1 MIRSRLFWQLSWPYL
16 AILTVLLLGF
26 FLPYQSSP
34 QLLSLFAVV
43 TCILLFFHIRSVTQA
58 IKEIQRGAVSLAA
71 GDFTIRVPQSGIPD
85 IDVVV
90 GSLNTMAQKLS
101 DKLSAIEKH
110 EQEREAILAGMGEGL
125 IALDDSKRI
134 IEINEAAGK
143 LLGIDIEKAR
153 GQLYSASVRSSAI
166 GKVIDTA
173 ISSGQKITKE
183 VEIADSLS
191 QDLRYIR
198 ISGNIIKKSGQLGAK
213 AVFVMSDITRLRR
226 LETVRK
232 DFVANVSHELKTP
245 ITSIKGFVETLLNS
259 PSANEEERKRF
270 LQIIEKHANRLTSI
284 IDDLL
289 TLARLEEQEGEKT
302 QRPLTRENVDINEI
316 VSSAIEFCGP
326 RAHSKEILVDHS
338 PKRSV
343 TATVNRS
350 LIEQAVINI
359 LDNAIKYTEP
369 NTTVSLK
376 AEEKQSSVRIMVSDQ
391 GPGISP
397 EHKDRIFERFYRVD
411 KARSRGEG
419 GTGLGLAI
427 VKHIAAVHG
436 GQVGVETTPGSGA
449 TFWLEIPKAA

>member
-16 AILTVLLLGF
+16 AILSALFLGF
-26 FLPYQSSP
+26 FLPHPNSP
-34 QLLSLFAVV
+34 ELLSIFAVV
-43 TCILLFFHIRSVTQA
+43 TCFLLFFHLRSVTKA
-58 IKEIQRGAVSLAA
+58 INEIQRGAVSLAR
-71 GDFTIRVPQSGIPD
+71 GDFSVRVPQSGIPD

-101 DKLSAIEKH
+101 DKLTAIEKH

-125 IALDDSKRI
+125 IALDDNKRI

-143 LLGIDIEKAR
+143 LLGIDISKAR
-153 GQLYSASVRSSAI
+153 GQLYSAAVRASSI
-166 GKVIDTA
+166 EKVIEAA
-173 ISSGQKITKE
+173 ITSGKKVTKE
-183 VEIADSLS
+183 VEMADQLN

-198 ISGNIIKKSGQLGAK
+198 ISGNIIKKSGQFGAK

-270 LQIIEKHANRLTSI
+270 LQIIEKHANRLSSI

-289 TLARLEEQEGEKT
+289 TLARLEEQEGERT
-302 QRPLTRENVDINEI
+302 QKPLKREDVNINEI

-326 RAHSKEILVDHS
+326 RAHSKEILVDYS

-369 NTTVSLK
+369 NTTVSLM
-376 AEEKQSSVRIMVSDQ
+376 AEEKPTSVRIMVSDQ
-391 GPGISP
+391 GPGVSP

-411 KARSRGEG
+411 KARSRVEG

-427 VKHIAAVHG
+427 VKHIAVVHG
-436 GQVGVETTPGSGA
+436 GQVGVETTPGKGA

>member
-302 QRPLTRENVDINEI
+302 QRPLTRENVDINDI

-436 GQVGVETTPGSGA
+436 GQVGVETTPGRGA